1 MKNIVIIAPHGTG
14 KGTQCDLLVKN
25 YGYNHISTGELFRE
39 IIKKNDDFS
48 KSVQKTINSG
58 KLVSDEIVLEML
70 SNYINENNLKLYGG
84 E

>member
-39 IIKKNDDFS
+39 IKTMIFLKVFKK
-48 KSVQKTINSG
+48 
-58 KLVSDEIVLEML
+58 L
-70 SNYINENNLKLYGG
+70 
-84 E
+84 

>member
-1 MKNIVIIAPHGTG
+1 MAA
-14 KGTQCDLLVKN
+14 D
-25 YGYNHISTGELFRE
+25 
-39 IIKKNDDFS
+39 IKKNDDFS